1 MTFFLEL
8 INSLKSLISQNI
20 EMDFNISAHALDF
33 MYDTAGTMQME
44 HSPQFVIISAWHY
57 DNAFP
62 R

>member
-1 MTFFLEL
+1 
-8 INSLKSLISQNI
+8 
-20 EMDFNISAHALDF
+20 MDFNISAHALDF
-33 MYDTAGTMQME
+33 TYDTAGTMQME